1 MKISRL
7 KNFAKNVGISDHSNP
22 EIYRYKIIAGSL
34 LLGADIVEKHFTNPN
49 CFCIDAFKLL
59 SLDYNLFEEEYM
71 RIVKRFNFTNN
82 VERVRDFVQLYRK
95 RESQVSEWYKND
107 SFPTPSQL

>member
-1 MKISRL
+1 
-7 KNFAKNVGISDHSNP
+7 
-22 EIYRYKIIAGSL
+22 
-34 LLGADIVEKHFTNPN
+34 
-49 CFCIDAFKLL
+49 
-59 SLDYNLFEEEYM
+59 M

-95 RESQVSEWYKND
+95 RESQVNEWYKND